1 MNLWLNFLNLHST
14 SWLLDQ
20 VWPMVWQSS
29 LLIVLAAVASRTVLR
44 KSSAQLRYGLWCVV
58 LLRLMIPPTL
68 DLPTSIG
75 HWGTPVMQRHAPMLV
90 QGERFQ
96 PAVSEFMRQP
106 LVSQVKTEPMAMP
119 VIDPAGPEL
128 SITLSTAV
136 LLLWMF
142 ATTLLTILLVVR
154 ISRFHRIIHGAA
166 LASDQLSQLVGR
178 ARTQMRIRRPVVALI
193 TESDI
198 SPAVYGLF
206 RPRIL
211 LPRTVVDGLD
221 GEQLYAVIVHEL
233 AHVKRGDYW
242 VNWIQLLLGIVYFF
256 HPLVWYA
263 NRKMR
268 IEREQAC
275 DDLTLVALGLNRN
288 GYAESLLCVAERVSV
303 AARFA
308 PAQVGVVETKIH
320 LARRLRRILN
330 RRLRPVPRLTWLS
343 AAIVLAFAAIFG
355 TWHYTQAESS
365 TIELL
370 SLDVKVVDES
380 GAPVDDAS
388 VVSCYLRTKIE
399 PGSAYG
405 YAYGYAVEKAKTNA
419 QGVAHIQY
427 PRYAEEH
434 KETGIVAVRAW
445 RSGYAARQE
454 EVNTDGSSPAIVL
467 EQAATV
473 RVSGYVGNK
482 ENIAQPIYALV
493 DGPQVPDGESNWI
506 PVGDG
511 KEWLE
516 NSVVRDGRHYL
527 WLVYRSKEH
536 GLLFSQ
542 STEFIA
548 QKGKTIEL
556 SLALEPG
563 CRLEGRL
570 DDSILRPI
578 KNGIVEAL
586 VMPAE
591 VFDRTK
597 SSNETGYLL
606 WSAQAPIQEDGSFV
620 FESLPTGRAEIAA
633 YCDGAVVKYVDKEVS
648 SSQDQPFTTTTSGD
662 LVTGIVVPM
671 QTTATAIITVEDP
684 DGRPLV
690 GAKVSFWPNLF
701 KFGKLGSIAT
711 PGRWTTEECLQTD
724 WKALQ
729 KKHNNPLSDTY
740 SAITNE
746 TGKAVVRNLPA
757 FSNEFAV
764 EHEAFQMPIRQSPA
778 GPVYARRN
786 TPIELKPGETT
797 EMRVRMER
805 KGASFLGDATAAK
818 ESVTP
823 KSEAPRCAPQIEDK
837 FSIPTTPATPKNKLE
852 GQVVDEDGKPLAGVR
867 VDAWTW
873 CPGNDTQ
880 TDSEGRFTL
889 ADFDQDQ
896 TQIEVR
902 FSKDGYSPVYMFRQP
917 LGKMS
922 QPVVMNNKTYFEG
935 TLTGSS
941 GKPAANA
948 LVRADAGPRDA
959 EGVYISD
966 TATETHTKADGTY
979 RHYVQHDIYT
989 VTALAGEE
997 MQTVTGVVIAKN
1009 EAKRLDIQLTPGP
1022 VFRAQIVD
1030 SLTKQPVAGVQLG
1043 NWRWKNI
1050 KGVSDANGMVS
1061 IAGIPGETFQFDVEG
1076 KDADMVRWWSD
1087 QAIQEVQH
1095 FRLEKNDWQRNF
1107 DSLEFKVTPNTEP
1120 VTVIVE
1126 RGVRIR
1132 GMVADPD
1139 GKPVAGAT
1147 VAPALTGTG
1156 NSLTGD
1162 TRFSVETGDAG
1173 NFDMLLPASKI
1184 REYNLVVHDGKYQE
1198 WRKWANGVMDPI
1210 TTQPGDLLEGMKL
1223 QLRRP
1228 CEVRGQTL
1236 DEQGK
1241 PVVNREVRA
1250 CAFELNDNR
1259 YYVPTTRTDSEGR
1272 FDLKYVAPGK
1282 HYVQV
1287 APFWLKPTEAPEGTS
1302 QIVEV
1307 TPEKPAEGVSLTAKP
1322 MQ

>member
-1 MNLWLNFLNLHST
+1 MNLLLNFLNLHST

-29 LLIVLAAVASRTVLR
+29 LLIVLAAAASRTVLR

-75 HWGTPVMQRHAPMLV
+75 HWGTPVMQRHAPMIV

-119 VIDPAGPEL
+119 VIDLASPEL
-128 SITLSTAV
+128 SITLSTA
-136 LLLWMF
+136 LMLLWMF
-142 ATTLLTILLVVR
+142 ATTLLTILLAVR

-166 LASDQLSQLVGR
+166 LASDQLLQFVDR

-221 GEQLYAVIVHEL
+221 GEQLYAVTVHEL

-288 GYAESLLCVAERVSV
+288 GYAESLLCVAERVSA

-308 PAQVGVVETKIH
+308 PAQVGVVETKTH

-330 RRLRPVPRLTWLS
+330 KRLRPAPRLTWLS
-343 AAIVLAFAAIFG
+343 AAVVLAFAAVFG
-355 TWHYTQAESS
+355 TWHYTQAKSS
-365 TIELL
+365 TIEMLP
-370 SLDVKVVDES
+370 LDVKVVDES

-388 VVSCYLRTKIE
+388 VVAYYLRTKIE
-399 PGSAYG
+399 PGSSHG
-405 YAYGYAVEKAKTNA
+405 YSVEKAKTNA
-419 QGVAHIQY
+419 QGVAHIEY
-427 PRYAEEH
+427 RRYVTEH
-434 KETGIVAVRAW
+434 METGIVGMATW
-445 RSGYAARQE
+445 RSGYVTRRM
-454 EVNTDGSSPAIVL
+454 EVNVDGSSPPIVL
-467 EQAATV
+467 ERAATV
-473 RVSGYVGNK
+473 RVSGYVGKK
-482 ENIAQPIYALV
+482 ENVAWPIYALM
-493 DGPQVPDGESNWI
+493 DMPQVPGGESSWI
-506 PVGDG
+506 PVGDV

-516 NSVVRDGRHYL
+516 NSAVNDGKHYL
-527 WLVYRSKEH
+527 WLAHRSKEH

-542 STEFIA
+542 STEVIA
-548 QKGKTIEL
+548 QKGMTVEL

-563 CRLEGRL
+563 CRLEGKL
-570 DDSILRPI
+570 DDIVPRPI
-578 KNGIVEAL
+578 KNGIAEAQ
-586 VMPAE
+586 VMPNE
-591 VFDRTK
+591 VFASIKR
-597 SSNETGYLL
+597 SNETKFQ
-606 WSAQAPIQEDGSFV
+606 WTAQAPIQEDGSFV
-620 FESLPTGRAEIAA
+620 FESLPMGHAEIAA
-633 YCDGAVVKYVDKEVS
+633 YCDGAVVKYADKEVS
-648 SSQDQPFTTTTSGD
+648 SSQDQAFTTSTSGD
-662 LVTGIVVPM
+662 RVTGIVVPM
-671 QTTATAIITVEDP
+671 QTTSTAIITVEDP
-684 DGRPLV
+684 DGRPLA
-690 GAKVSFWPNLF
+690 GAKVSFWPNLLWF
-701 KFGKLGSIAT
+701 SRSSSVAM
-711 PGRWTTEECLQTD
+711 PAPWTTEQYLQTD
-724 WKALQ
+724 WKSLQ
-729 KKHNNPLSDTY
+729 RDPNKPLSTDYPY
-740 SAITNE
+740 SAITDE
-746 TGKAVVRNLPA
+746 TGKAVVKNLPTSTNK
-757 FSNEFAV
+757 FDV
-764 EHEAFQMPIRQSPA
+764 DHEAFQMPIRQTPA
-778 GPVYARRN
+778 GAAYARRN
-786 TPIELKPGETT
+786 SPIELKPGETT

-805 KGASFLGDATAAK
+805 KGASFLGDDTAAK

-837 FSIPTTPATPKNKLE
+837 FIIPTTPATPKNKLE

-873 CPGNDTQ
+873 CLGNETQ
-880 TDSEGRFTL
+880 TDSDGRFAL

-896 TQIEVR
+896 TTVEIR

-922 QPVVMNNKTYFEG
+922 QPAVMNNKTYFEG
-935 TLTGSS
+935 TLTDSS
-941 GKPAANA
+941 GKPVANA

-959 EGVYISD
+959 EGVHITD
-966 TATETHTKADGTY
+966 TATETHTKEDGTY
-979 RHYVQHDIYT
+979 RHYVQHDIYA

-997 MQTVTGVVIAKN
+997 TQIVTGVVIAKN
-1009 EAKRLDIQLTPGP
+1009 ESKRLDIQLAPGP

-1030 SLTKQPVAGVQLG
+1030 SLTKQPVGGVQLG

-1050 KGVSDANGMVS
+1050 KGVSDANGMVA
-1061 IAGIPGETFQFDVEG
+1061 IAGIPGETFEFNVQG
-1076 KDADMVRWWSD
+1076 KDVGVVRWWSEE
-1087 QAIQEVQH
+1087 ATQEWDRFHVGNH
-1095 FRLEKNDWQRNF
+1095 NWQRNF
-1107 DSLEFKVTPNTEP
+1107 DPLEFKVTPNMEP

-1126 RGVRIR
+1126 QGARIR
-1132 GMVADPD
+1132 GMVVDPD

-1162 TRFSVETGDAG
+1162 TRFSVRTDSDGK
-1173 NFDMLLPASKI
+1173 FDMLLPASKT
-1184 REYNLVVHDGKYQE
+1184 REYNLIVHDGKYQQ
-1198 WRKWANGVMDPI
+1198 WRNWANGVMETI
-1210 TTQPGDLLEGMKL
+1210 TTQPGDVLEDIKL

-1228 CEVRGQTL
+1228 CEVRGQAL

-1259 YYVPTTRTDSEGR
+1259 YYMPTTRTDSEGR

-1282 HYVQV
+1282 HHVQV